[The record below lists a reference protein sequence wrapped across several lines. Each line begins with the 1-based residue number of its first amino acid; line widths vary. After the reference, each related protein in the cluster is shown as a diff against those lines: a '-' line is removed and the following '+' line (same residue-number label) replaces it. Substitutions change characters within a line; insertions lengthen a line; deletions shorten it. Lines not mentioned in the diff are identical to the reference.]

1 MPDFKFSVNRI
12 DDHVEK
18 IGVDVRPILE
28 IKLEKTKLFDFAN
41 ELIEKYPMLFESTV
55 LSKNEFSMRKKF
67 IFPGKGDLDVVTL
80 GVTERGFVL
89 ILPRKVAALEE
100 ETNLGDTCE
109 IVPDVLKLFRR
120 YFPQKHIIRVGQVQE
135 YVFDLGDVDG
145 VKFLAKQ
152 FTKIKMPA
160 NGELKIRV
168 NRPTDDY
175 NRAIEMQPVQKVK
188 RMPEMPDR
196 QQVLGHGL
204 KVNVDFNNR
213 DMSTNL
219 QNNDI
224 RSILYESIA
233 FNKKGLY
240 EFLNRETGG
249 ESE

>member
-1 MPDFKFSVNRI
+1 MEEFRFSVNRI

-28 IKLEKTKLFDFAN
+28 MRLEKTKLFDFAN
-41 ELIEKYPMLFESTV
+41 ELIEKYPMLFDSTV

-67 IFPGKGDLDVVTL
+67 IFPGKGEADLVTL

-89 ILPRKVAALEE
+89 ILPRKVAVLEE
-100 ETNLGDTCE
+100 ETDLGDTCQ
-109 IVPDVLKLFRR
+109 IVPDVLKLFRK
-120 YFPQKHIIRVGQVQE
+120 YFPHKHIIRVGQVHE
-135 YVFDLGDVDG
+135 YVFDLGGVDG
-145 VKFLAKQ
+145 VRFLAQQ
-152 FTKIKMPA
+152 FTRINMPA

-175 NRAIEMQPVQKVK
+175 NRIIEMQPVQKVK
-188 RMPEMPDR
+188 RVPEIPDT
-196 QQVLGHGL
+196 QQVLAHGL
-204 KVNVDFNNR
+204 KVSVDFNNR
-213 DMSTNL
+213 NMSTDL

-224 RSILYESIA
+224 KSILYESID

>member
-1 MPDFKFSVNRI
+1 MQDFKFSVNRI
-12 DDHVEK
+12 DDHVER

-41 ELIEKYPMLFESTV
+41 KLIEEYPMLFESTV

-67 IFPGKGDLDVVTL
+67 IFPGKGELDVVTL
-80 GVTERGFVL
+80 GVTERGLVL

-100 ETNLGDTCE
+100 ETDLGDTCQ
-109 IVPDVLKLFRR
+109 IVPGVLKLFRE
-120 YFPQKHIIRVGQVQE
+120 YFPHKHIIRVGQVHE
-135 YVFDLGDVDG
+135 YVFDLGSVDG
-145 VKFLAKQ
+145 VRFLAKQ
-152 FTKIKMPA
+152 FTKINMPA

-175 NRAIEMQPVQKVK
+175 NRIIEMQPVRKVK
-188 RMPEMPDR
+188 RMPEIPDT

-204 KVNVDFNNR
+204 KVSVDFNNR

-219 QNNDI
+219 QNSNI
-224 RSILYESIA
+224 MSILYESIE